1 MKIENPNLKWNGKL
15 TPITKRIT
23 KIVCHHPAH
32 PSWNIRDIHN
42 YHLKLGWIGIGY
54 NYFITFDGRIYEGRG
69 RNVGAHAQG
78 YNTNTLGVCFQG
90 NFDQQQMTDAQV
102 KAGAWLIAQ
111 LIKNEGLTIND
122 VIGHRDINATSC
134 PGKNFRMN
142 DLKQAILEILNPK
155 TKKEE
160 VKVSQN
166 QSVSDWAKDAQKW
179 VKQKGISDGLRPK
192 DPVTRE
198 ELWTMLWRAAGS
210 PKVK

>member
-32 PSWNIRDIHN
+32 PSWTIHDIHN
-42 YHLKLGWIGIGY
+42 YHRDKLGWVGIGY

-142 DLKQAILEILNPK
+142 DLKQAILEILNLK
-155 TKKEE
+155 IKIKKEE
-160 VKVSQN
+160 VKVN

-198 ELWTMLWRAAGS
+198 ELWTMLWRVAGS
-210 PKVK
+210 PKV

>member
-32 PSWNIRDIHN
+32 PSWTLQDIHN
-42 YHLKLGWIGIGY
+42 YHVKLGWVGIGY
-54 NYFITFDGRIYEGRG
+54 NYFITFDGRIFEGRG
-69 RNVGAHAQG
+69 RNIGAHAQG
-78 YNTNTLGVCFQG
+78 YNSNTLGVCFQG
-90 NFDQQQMTDAQV
+90 DFEKQKMTDEQV
-102 KAGAWLIAQ
+102 KAGAWLITQ
-111 LIKNEGLTIND
+111 LLRNEGLTIND

-134 PGKNFRMN
+134 PGRNFRMN
-142 DLKQAILEILNPK
+142 DLKQAILENLNPK
-155 TKKEE
+155 IKKG
-160 VKVSQN
+160 VNNVSKDQT
-166 QSVSDWAKDAQKW
+166 VSDWAKDAQKW

-210 PKVK
+210 PKV

>member
-32 PSWNIRDIHN
+32 PSWSIHDIHN
-42 YHLKLGWIGIGY
+42 YHRNSLGWVGIGY

-69 RNVGAHAQG
+69 RNMGAHAQG
-78 YNTNTLGVCFQG
+78 YNDRTLGVCFQG
-90 NFDQQQMTDAQV
+90 DFEKQQMTDAQV
-102 KAGAWLIAQ
+102 KAGAWLIAK
-111 LIKNEGLTIND
+111 LIREEGLSISD

-179 VKQKGISDGLRPK
+179 VVENNISDGKRPK
-192 DPVTRE
+192 DSVTRE
-198 ELWTMLWRAAGS
+198 EVWTMLYRAAGS
-210 PKVK
+210 PKV